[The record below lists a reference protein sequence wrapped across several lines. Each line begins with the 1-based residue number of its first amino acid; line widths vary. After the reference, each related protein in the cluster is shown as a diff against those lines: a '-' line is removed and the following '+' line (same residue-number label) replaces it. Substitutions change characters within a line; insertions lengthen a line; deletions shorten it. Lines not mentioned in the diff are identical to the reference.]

1 MNYELSADQAAVKE
15 LFEGFCNNEI
25 APHAHDLDGAHAGA
39 SAKRLVENCAAAAGS
54 GYHAMFFDEEYGGT
68 CRDLIA
74 QAVAGEAL
82 AKACPSTY
90 LSLQASVEKFGGTLS
105 AFGTPSQKKAY
116 LPDLVKGRIIGTAA
130 AYESET
136 GSDILS
142 MRATAAQRDD
152 VWILN
157 GTKSFVVNASVAD
170 VFLVYAATAP
180 PSGDGPSVTCFI
192 VNKGAPGMG
201 IGPEYETMGF
211 RGVPICDVVFKDCE
225 VTGDMV
231 LGDRNAG
238 GEIFRQA
245 AEAGK
250 TGAAVCSLGIAAA
263 CLEEASGHSKR
274 RRSFG
279 RLINRYQEVAFKLSD
294 MVIMTDLSRL
304 LIYKALRARET
315 GDPEADVLASCAKVF
330 AAESATRAADYAM
343 QIFGGHGYL
352 KGGPVERLYRNAK
365 LGELI
370 DGTSEIHR
378 VFIAGRLVERFG

>member
-1 MNYELSADQAAVKE
+1 
-15 LFEGFCNNEI
+15 
-25 APHAHDLDGAHAGA
+25 
-39 SAKRLVENCAAAAGS
+39 
-54 GYHAMFFDEEYGGT
+54 
-68 CRDLIA
+68 
-74 QAVAGEAL
+74 
-82 AKACPSTY
+82 
-90 LSLQASVEKFGGTLS
+90 
-105 AFGTPSQKKAY
+105 
-116 LPDLVKGRIIGTAA
+116 
-130 AYESET
+130 
-136 GSDILS
+136 
-142 MRATAAQRDD
+142 
-152 VWILN
+152 
-157 GTKSFVVNASVAD
+157 
-170 VFLVYAATAP
+170 
-180 PSGDGPSVTCFI
+180 
-192 VNKGAPGMG
+192 MG

>member
-1 MNYELSADQAAVKE
+1 
-15 LFEGFCNNEI
+15 
-25 APHAHDLDGAHAGA
+25 
-39 SAKRLVENCAAAAGS
+39 
-54 GYHAMFFDEEYGGT
+54 
-68 CRDLIA
+68 
-74 QAVAGEAL
+74 
-82 AKACPSTY
+82 
-90 LSLQASVEKFGGTLS
+90 FGGTLS

-142 MRATAAQRDD
+142 MQATAVLRDD

-157 GTKSFVVNASVAD
+157 GNKSFVVNASIAD

-192 VNKGAPGMG
+192 VNKGAPGME
-201 IGPEYETMGF
+201 IGAEYETMGF